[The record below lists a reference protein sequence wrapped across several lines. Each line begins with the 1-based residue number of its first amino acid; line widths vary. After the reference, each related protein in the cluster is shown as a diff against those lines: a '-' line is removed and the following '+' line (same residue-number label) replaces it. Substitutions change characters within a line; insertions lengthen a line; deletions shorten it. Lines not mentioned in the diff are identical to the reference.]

1 MPKRAL
7 AIDTG
12 RSLKSLQSLGR
23 CPSLILDLC
32 VDLRKGIF
40 ISQPSGWLSPLVKS
54 FFGNESNLVVLSRGD
69 ALGFVPSPT
78 ACEHLAVSGFRDG
91 SVVKNP
97 PTYTGAAGDEGLNS
111 GSGRSP
117 GGGNGNPLQ
126 YFLPRE
132 SHGQRSLEGYH
143 PWGHKESDTTE
154 HTCTETFWVSQ

>member
-126 YFLPRE
+126 HSGLENSMDRGTWWATV
-132 SHGQRSLEGYH
+132 HGAA
-143 PWGHKESDTTE
+143 K
-154 HTCTETFWVSQ
+154 SQTQLSTHSQI